1 MTCLLVGF
9 DSAWTVGNSGGLV
22 GALHTHTCG
31 LSELGPPIAATF
43 EQAELQITRWQAE
56 HGPDETI
63 ILIDQ
68 PTIVRNKSG
77 QRPVENLVSS
87 PVSRRYGGMQPA
99 NTGRKGMF
107 DADAPIWG
115 FLHRFGGPLDPLH
128 SGKLHSG
135 VIETYP
141 VLTIIA
147 MGWTLESTRSTGRL
161 PKYNPA
167 NRKKFNQEDWEH
179 LCIQVADEFRQAK
192 LPGIATW
199 LDEKSKVIRPHK
211 FDQDGI
217 DACLCLLAGIS
228 ISMGKPC
235 LMVGAKESGVIIVP
249 DEPLLRN
256 ELEARCDQTGRNRNA
271 WVNVV

>member
-1 MTCLLVGF
+1 MIRLLVGF
-9 DSAWTVGNSGGLV
+9 DSAWTAGNSGGLV
-22 GALHTHTCG
+22 GVLHTDTDG
-31 LSELGPPIAATF
+31 LLELGLPIATTF

-56 HGPDETI
+56 LGPDETI

-68 PTIVRNKSG
+68 PTIVENVTG

-115 FLHRFGGPLDPLH
+115 FLHRFGGPLDPFC

-147 MGWTLESTRSTGRL
+147 MGWILESTRPTGRL

-167 NRKKFNQEDWEH
+167 HRKKFYQGVWAR
-179 LCIQVADEFRQAK
+179 LCGQAAGEFRLAA
-192 LPGIATW
+192 LSGIAAW
-199 LDEKSKVIRPHK
+199 LDDMSKVIKPNK
-211 FDQDGI
+211 SDQDGL
-217 DACLCLLAGIS
+217 DACLCLLVGIIFS
-228 ISMGKPC
+228 TGKPC
-235 LMVGAKESGVIIVP
+235 LVVGAKESGVIIVP

-256 ELEARCDQTGRNRNA
+256 ELEVRCDQTGRNPKA
-271 WVNVV
+271 WVRVV